1 MKMERVQTD
10 VSLARR
16 EPIGVTR
23 FVFLLSSGFSTLELG
38 AAIDSL
44 SSANQAHK
52 EKLYDWKIVSETGEC
67 VVSSAGL
74 KVSVD
79 GDLPEVNRGDFIF
92 LLGRFKADELS
103 KSSKTIAWLRRAAR
117 QSTKICGLGESVLFL
132 ARIGIIN
139 NGPISVHW
147 KMKPVFE
154 EDYPDLEPYS
164 TIFDRRKNLISSG
177 GRVASLDLF
186 SELIRETAGPEISSE
201 VASELLCG
209 VLREGNCRQ
218 SVTHRTLLKN
228 RSEKLSKA
236 IFYMQQN
243 LAEPVS
249 PKLVAEEVG
258 ISTRQLERLFKRYFN
273 ITPHAYMMTLRL
285 ERARCLLQQT
295 QMSVT
300 SVAIACGFSGQS
312 AFSKRY
318 KRHFGIFPT
327 AEMIALRH

>member
-1 MKMERVQTD
+1 MGRPGQNFEEA
-10 VSLARR
+10 VSELVA
-16 EPIGVTR
+16 VNR
-23 FVFLLSSGFSTLELG
+23 FIFLLMPGFFSLDLG
-38 AAIDSL
+38 AAVDSL
-44 SSANQAHK
+44 SSANQALK

-79 GDLPEVNRGDFIF
+79 GDLSEVNRGDFIF
-92 LLGRFKADELS
+92 LCGSFSADKLS

-117 QSTKICGLGESVLFL
+117 QSVKICGLGESVLFL
-132 ARIGIIN
+132 ARIEIIN
-139 NGPISVHW
+139 KGPISVHW

-154 EDYPDLEPYS
+154 EDYPDLEPCS
-164 TIFDRRKNLISSG
+164 TIFDRRKNLNSSG
-177 GRVASLDLF
+177 GRAASLDLF

-209 VLREGNCRQ
+209 SLREGNCHQ
-218 SVTHRTLLKN
+218 SIRHRTHIGN
-228 RSEKLSKA
+228 RSEKLRKA

-258 ISTRQLERLFKRYFN
+258 ISTRQLERLFKRYYGLS
-273 ITPHAYMMTLRL
+273 PHAYMTILRL

-295 QMSVT
+295 HMSVM

-327 AEMIALRH
+327 AEMAMLKH